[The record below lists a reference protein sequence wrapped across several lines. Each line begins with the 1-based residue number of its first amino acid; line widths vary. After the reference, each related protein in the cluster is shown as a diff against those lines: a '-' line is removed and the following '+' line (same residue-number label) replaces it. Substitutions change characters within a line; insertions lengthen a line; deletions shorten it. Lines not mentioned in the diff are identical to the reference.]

1 MINGFINL
9 NKPNTV
15 SSNKALGI
23 LKHALRTLGI
33 KEKVGHFG
41 TLDPLAEGVLP
52 VALGR
57 ATRLFDYSLDKV
69 KVYEAEFLLGAD
81 SPSLDKGTDIEYYP
95 FEMPGED
102 IIESALNSLTG
113 EVMQIPPAFSA
124 KSVDGVRAYKLA
136 RSGEDVVLQP
146 KKVTIY
152 SIRLISSDR
161 ENKIVKVGIECG
173 GGTYV
178 RSIARDFGA
187 LLGTKCIMISLV
199 RTQSG
204 FFRIENALSLAEA
217 EKNPESILAN
227 IVNLSDYLSSFSKTT
242 VTEEEKRTLLN
253 GITIDR
259 DLSGLTAVF
268 CGETPIGIGENVE
281 TGKMKI
287 KTWLL

>member
-81 SPSLDKGTDIEYYP
+81 SLSLDKGTDIEYYP

-227 IVNLSDYLSSFSKTT
+227 IVNLSDYLSSFPKTT

-253 GITIDR
+253 GVTIDR

-281 TGKMKI
+281 NDKMKI